1 MFIDSSFIIFIS
13 MYGNKGF
20 MLNSF
25 FLFISLISTITCIVR
40 WFAYSLCWNSSLV
53 FKNEKSNYFSFIFV
67 MPRVKVFII
76 SGMIVKLLI
85 IIDIKDTKIN
95 RIIGN
100 AKIMHILL
108 NLILYLI
115 GLNIYFFQFI
125 KWYNLNKSE
134 NIYFN

>member
-1 MFIDSSFIIFIS
+1 
-13 MYGNKGF
+13 
-20 MLNSF
+20 
-25 FLFISLISTITCIVR
+25 
-40 WFAYSLCWNSSLV
+40 
-53 FKNEKSNYFSFIFV
+53 

-125 KWYNLNKSE
+125 K
-134 NIYFN
+134 

>member
-1 MFIDSSFIIFIS
+1 
-13 MYGNKGF
+13 
-20 MLNSF
+20 
-25 FLFISLISTITCIVR
+25 
-40 WFAYSLCWNSSLV
+40 
-53 FKNEKSNYFSFIFV
+53 

-100 AKIMHILL
+100 AIIMHILL

-115 GLNIYFFQFI
+115 GLNLYFFQF
-125 KWYNLNKSE
+125 N
-134 NIYFN
+134 F